1 MPGVVRRLRAQR
13 QLEDSED
20 EDEDYEEEPTLLV
33 SRTELVESSYSELL
47 PLPARDLNRQGLVGF
62 GGAGKVPAGS
72 RAAYLME
79 WSRSIWACPRR
90 ERRFDF
96 KAASGIL

>member
-1 MPGVVRRLRAQR
+1 MPSVVRRLRAQR

-20 EDEDYEEEPTLLV
+20 EDEDYEEELLV

-62 GGAGKVPAGS
+62 GGCWKGASWQQGS
-72 RAAYLME
+72 VSHGVE
-79 WSRSIWACPRR
+79 
-90 ERRFDF
+90 
-96 KAASGIL
+96 

>member
-20 EDEDYEEEPTLLV
+20 EDEDYEEELLV

-62 GGAGKVPAGS
+62 GGASWQQGS
-72 RAAYLME
+72 VSHGVE
-79 WSRSIWACPRR
+79 
-90 ERRFDF
+90 
-96 KAASGIL
+96 